1 MRTIGLI
8 GGMSWESTVSYYQAI
23 NRNVQM
29 RLGGLH
35 SAKIIL
41 ESVDFAPIA
50 QMQSDSEWDKAGLV
64 LAESAARLQTAGA
77 DCVLICTNT
86 MHNVAEQVENAIDVP
101 LLHIAD
107 ATAHALQA
115 DHIGKVGL
123 LGTRFT
129 MEQDFYK
136 GRLTQQHGIEV
147 VTPSDTSRTI
157 VHDVIYNEL
166 CLGQIC
172 NDSREQYLQ
181 IIQELAQA
189 GAQAVILGC
198 TEIALLVKQGDTAM
212 PLYDTTA
219 IHAQAAVE
227 FALNPNP

>member
-50 QMQSDSEWDKAGLV
+50 QMQSDSEWEKAGLV

-115 DHIGKVGL
+115 DHICKVGL

-147 VTPSDTSRTI
+147 ITPSDTSRTI

-227 FALNPNP
+227 FALAGN

>member
-1 MRTIGLI
+1 MRIIGLI

-23 NRNVQM
+23 NRGIQAG
-29 RLGGLH
+29 LGGLH
-35 SAKIIL
+35 SAKIVL
-41 ESVDFAPIA
+41 ESVDFATIA

-86 MHNVAEQVENAIDVP
+86 MHNVAEQVENSIDVP

-115 DHIGKVGL
+115 DHICKVGL
-123 LGTRFT
+123 MGTRFT

-227 FALNPNP
+227 FALAGN